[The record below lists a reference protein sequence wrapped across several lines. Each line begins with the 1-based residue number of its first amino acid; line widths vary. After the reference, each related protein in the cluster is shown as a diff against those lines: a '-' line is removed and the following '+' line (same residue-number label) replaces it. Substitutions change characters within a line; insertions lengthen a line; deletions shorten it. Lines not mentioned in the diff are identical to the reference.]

1 MHMTSCRAGILLVAV
16 AVAMGIARGACA
28 QEIAT
33 AGTLTCEGPFA
44 KDSSHAK
51 LIASFG
57 TANVAFQEIQGDE
70 GLTLMA
76 SVVYPKDPRR
86 RLEILWKDE
95 ESRRS
100 PGAIWISGGAQWT
113 VGRDVRIGADLAQI
127 EATNGR
133 PFKLR
138 GFDTDYA
145 GTVTDFQGGVLSR
158 QPGGCRLSM
167 SFAAD
172 EKAPASAY
180 RKLGGKEFFQSN
192 DPNMLALQPRVRQI
206 YLTYQ

>member
-1 MHMTSCRAGILLVAV
+1 MGLTWGAG
-16 AVAMGIARGACA
+16 A

-33 AGTLTCEGPFA
+33 VGTLTCEGPFA
-44 KDSSHAK
+44 RNSSHAR
-51 LIASFG
+51 LVASFG
-57 TANVAFQEIQGDE
+57 AANVAFKEIDGDE
-70 GLTLMA
+70 GMKLMA
-76 SVVYPKDPRR
+76 SVVHPNDPQR

-95 ESRRS
+95 ASRRN

-113 VGRDVRIGADLAQI
+113 VGPDVRIGADLAQI
-127 EATNGR
+127 ETTNGR

-138 GFDTDYA
+138 GFDSDYA
-145 GTVTDFQGGVLSR
+145 GTVVDFQGGVLSR

-180 RKLGGKEFFQSN
+180 RKLGGKEYFQSN
-192 DPNMLALQPRVRQI
+192 DPNMRALQPRVRQI